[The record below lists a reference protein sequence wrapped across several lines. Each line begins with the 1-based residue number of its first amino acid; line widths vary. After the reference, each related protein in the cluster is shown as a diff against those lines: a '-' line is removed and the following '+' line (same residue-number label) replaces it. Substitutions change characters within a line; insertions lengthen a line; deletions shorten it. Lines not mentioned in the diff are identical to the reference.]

1 MELSTS
7 SNHVTIK
14 GNIKTVSDFQDIK
27 NCLDS
32 MKTQYDSIVI
42 SILDSLSITS
52 SVIGYL
58 SKLALKDTIGLSLR
72 VGNPQLMNLLDDLQ
86 LSSTFNISRT

>member
-14 GNIKTVSDFQDIK
+14 GNIKTISDFQDIK

-86 LSSTFNISRT
+86 LSSTFNISRA